1 MDIIWLKKDVRLH
14 DNAPLSLISTTNRPC
29 LILYLYEPDQLSEK
43 TVHGSHVAFVN
54 EGLVDLDLQL
64 SGRDYVAQEDD
75 IYQHQ
80 FQCITVCHAGAAF
93 TLSTLHKQRPINQ
106 ILCREYVILICMHV
120 YSSAIYISAM

>member
-1 MDIIWLKKDVRLH
+1 M
-14 DNAPLSLISTTNRPC
+14 
-29 LILYLYEPDQLSEK
+29 
-43 TVHGSHVAFVN
+43 HGSHVAFVN

-64 SGRDYVAQEDD
+64 SGRDVAQED

-106 ILCREYVILICMHV
+106 ILCREYIILICIHI
-120 YSSAIYISAM
+120 YSSSAIYISAM

>member
-1 MDIIWLKKDVRLH
+1 MDVIWLKKDVRLI

-29 LILYLYEPDQLSEK
+29 LILYFYEPDQLSEK

-64 SGRDYVAQEDD
+64 SGHDVAQED

-106 ILCREYVILICMHV
+106 ILCREYIILICIHI
-120 YSSAIYISAM
+120 YSSSAIYISAM

>member
-1 MDIIWLKKDVRLH
+1 MDVIWLKKDVRLI

-29 LILYLYEPDQLSEK
+29 LILYFYEPDQLSEK

-64 SGRDYVAQEDD
+64 SGHDVAQED

-80 FQCITVCHAGAAF
+80 FQCITVCHAGAALLYQHF
-93 TLSTLHKQRPINQ
+93 ISNALLIKYCAVS
-106 ILCREYVILICMHV
+106 ILY
-120 YSSAIYISAM
+120 